1 MNLRTYHLKN
11 VNSTNDVAIR
21 KIKSGKKNGIVICE
35 NQKKGRGKYGNQW
48 VSLKGN
54 LFVSIFYKAKKINN
68 LKYITKYNCLLI
80 KKTLN
85 RFTKEQIKIKL
96 PNDLLIKNK
105 KFCGILQEIIKYKN
119 NNFIIVGIGVNI
131 HKSPNIDKYQTTHLS
146 LYNENVNKMTIFKN
160 IKKCYEKEIL
170 CI

>member
-1 MNLRTYHLKN
+1 MNLKTYHLKN

-21 KIKSGKKNGIVICE
+21 KIKSGIKYGIVISK
-35 NQKKGRGKYGNQW
+35 NQKKGRGRYGNQW

-54 LFVSIFYKAKKINN
+54 LFVSIFYKIKKINN
-68 LKYITKYNCLLI
+68 LKYITKQNCLLI
-80 KKTLN
+80 KSILN
-85 RFTKEQIKIKL
+85 KFTKEKIKIKL

-119 NNFIIVGIGVNI
+119 NNFIIIGIGVNI
-131 HKSPNIDKYQTTHLS
+131 HKSPNIDNYPTTNLS
-146 LYNENVNKMTIFKN
+146 IYNEKVNKMTIFKN
-160 IKKCYEKEIL
+160 IKKCYESKIL